1 MQHYLLLFSVN
12 VYLKTTNNT
21 VHEVLEIQALRPESQ
36 SLLAKR
42 MLINSWD
49 EDENNHNTKF
59 FSEIPNYD

>member
-12 VYLKTTNNT
+12 VYLKTTSNT
-21 VHEVLEIQALRPESQ
+21 VHEVLEIQALRLESQ

-49 EDENNHNTKF
+49 EDENNRNTKF